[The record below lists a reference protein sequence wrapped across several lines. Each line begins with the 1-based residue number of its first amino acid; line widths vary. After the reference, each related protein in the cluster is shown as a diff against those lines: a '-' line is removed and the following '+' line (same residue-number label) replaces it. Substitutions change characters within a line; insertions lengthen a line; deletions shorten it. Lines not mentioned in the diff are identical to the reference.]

1 MSYPFETEENAEAI
15 ESLRGFLSSQEILAE
30 TWPDGSPID
39 EKAAEEWT
47 ALSNGSSIVNSDIW
61 PSFYGDRP
69 RTIKIDGEDLEV
81 VDGVAFR
88 SAAGGLSRIPAFP
101 TSALIESKSG
111 GLEISKRYNEMGF
124 LVNDEGEL
132 SDEWA
137 MPALYPVL
145 FLDGD
150 GELRLTG
157 YFSLTKESAWAPIP
171 ADIREKTLT
180 QLLEETSKRAQEI
193 WAQAD

>member
-15 ESLRGFLSSQEILAE
+15 ESLRGFLSNQEILAE

-61 PSFYGDRP
+61 PHFRGARR
-69 RTIKIDGEDLEV
+69 RTIKMDGEELEV
-81 VDGVAFR
+81 VGGVAFR
-88 SAAGGLSRIPAFP
+88 PTAGGLSWLPAFP
-101 TSALIESKSG
+101 TSALFESKSG
-111 GLEISKRYNEMGF
+111 GLEVAMRYNEMGF
-124 LVNDEGEL
+124 LADEEGDLRDGEPI
-132 SDEWA
+132 
-137 MPALYPVL
+137 PALYPVL
-145 FLDGD
+145 FLDD
-150 GELRLTG
+150 EGELRLTG

-180 QLLEETSKRAQEI
+180 QLLKETSKRAREI
-193 WAQAD
+193 WARAD